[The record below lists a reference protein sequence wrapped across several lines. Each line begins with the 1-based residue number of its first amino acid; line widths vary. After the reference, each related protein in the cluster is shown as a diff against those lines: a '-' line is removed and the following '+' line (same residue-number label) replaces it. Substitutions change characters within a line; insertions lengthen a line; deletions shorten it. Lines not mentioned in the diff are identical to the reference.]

1 MLPPRSKRYAGADA
15 PIPRLRL
22 IHPAQLGIAVVL
34 LAILFALIFPRRSLL
49 EALHRQEHFDDLT
62 LAYIDNLKR
71 VNTGDDD
78 LTLLLTRARLDR
90 MSHAEVEAAL
100 QPILEGRDERLRVLA
115 QRTLAAASL
124 REMGRLLGDYH
135 GEAPVFAQLQD
146 YHERIRAWGDL
157 DSRAKADSLWIETLL
172 RTPAERLRT
181 DAALR
186 AQIAAQVDERAQ
198 AQQAISDRL
207 TLASLA
213 MHAGLETEA
222 NHLLSSVGN
231 DVLRAEL
238 PLAAE
243 KALGQGHY
251 ETAGRLYLMAR
262 EHAVTVAEARERF
275 RQGIGAFMAGGLHA
289 AALQAAERHL
299 GDLGDDIDTLR
310 FLTRTALAAGD
321 PRRAADYARRL
332 VFLPAGRGAR

>member
-1 MLPPRSKRYAGADA
+1 M
-15 PIPRLRL
+15 
-22 IHPAQLGIAVVL
+22 VL
-34 LAILFALIFPRRSLL
+34 LVLLFALIFPRRALL
-49 EALHRQEHFDDLT
+49 EALHQQERFDDLT

-78 LTLLLTRARLDR
+78 LTLLLTRARLVH
-90 MSHAEVEAAL
+90 MTYVEVEATL
-100 QPILEGRDERLRVLA
+100 QPILAGRDERLRVLA

-124 REMGRLLGDYH
+124 REMGRLLEDYH
-135 GEAPVFAQLQD
+135 GEAPVFTHLQD
-146 YHERIRAWGDL
+146 HHARIRAWGEPKSL
-157 DSRAKADSLWIETLL
+157 AEARSLWIETLL
-172 RTPAERLRT
+172 RTPGERLRT
-181 DAALR
+181 HAALR
-186 AQIAAQVDERAQ
+186 AQIAALVDEHAQ

-213 MHAGLETEA
+213 LHAGLETEA

-243 KALGQGHY
+243 KALGLGHY

-262 EHAVTVAEARERF
+262 ERAVTVAEARERF

-299 GDLGDDIDTLR
+299 GDLENDIDTLR

-332 VFLPAGRGAR
+332 VFVPAGKGAR